1 VITGEF
7 GRRAALR
14 TLAGGAV
21 GIAASGSWVESLCA
35 LARQHAHE
43 QAASSAIAAQTWTPR
58 VLTPAQNDLVITLT
72 ELIIPETTTPGAK
85 ATLVNRFIDSVL
97 YDAPAKERDRFT
109 GGLAW
114 MDSRSKVLFGKDFLT
129 STPAEQT
136 TLLTR
141 LSQGA
146 DSGTAEAADRPG
158 VDFFK
163 AIKSMTISGYYTTEV
178 GLMKELGDDGVLA
191 MAEFKGC
198 DHPEHQ

>member
-1 VITGEF
+1 MIRSVF

-14 TLAGGAV
+14 TLAGGAA
-21 GIAASGSWVESLCA
+21 GLAASGSWVESLCA

-43 QAASSAIAAQTWTPR
+43 QASAAITAQTWTPR

-72 ELIIPETTTPGAK
+72 ERIIPETTTPGAK

-97 YDAPAKERDRFT
+97 SDAPAKERARFT

-114 MDSRSKVLFGKDFLT
+114 LDSRSQVLFGKDFLR
-129 STPAEQT
+129 STAAEQT

-141 LSQGA
+141 LSEGA
-146 DSGTAEAADRPG
+146 DRGTADAADRPG
-158 VDFFK
+158 IDFFR
-163 AIKSMTISGYYTTEV
+163 AIKSMTITGYYTTEV

-198 DHPEHQ
+198 DHPEHE